1 MKSKWD
7 QTQKPKEQKW
17 FYEIPKYFRHSTRN
31 IIQVLFP
38 TRWKANTARA
48 EIVFKFDFKQN
59 SGWTLLLR
67 FKFKCNIT
75 QRSSLPN
82 MCWYKTTRFT
92 NHKIIENNFLMS
104 CSNVNIVVSQAKS
117 AVSLRPFTVKNW
129 SCIFVKYT

>member
-82 MCWYKTTRFT
+82 MCWYKTTRFK
-92 NHKIIENNFLMS
+92 NHKIIANNILMFWWCQHRRFLDKECSIAKTNYCENLLMYF
-104 CSNVNIVVSQAKS
+104 CKI
-117 AVSLRPFTVKNW
+117 
-129 SCIFVKYT
+129 